1 MPSVQKSADQ
11 LREQAYKTLM
21 SQIQSLEGELKS
33 FNDLFANGIQNIR
46 YKLDTLRNN
55 VLIAAEPTLNDY
67 IQEAIGKRDIV
78 GKMLALFTRGLRIK
92 EAQEEILDSLL
103 DNAVNCFP
111 RVALFAIRGDVFKG
125 WSCRGFSSS
134 TAMAISSDEFRLSGS
149 SWLLEA
155 LRNGDQAKSAN
166 LPDMGS
172 LRLMR
177 DESQGSWRFYP
188 LYVLGRPVAVLLAG
202 EAEGYVGRP
211 DALAA
216 LMDCAALRLENVA
229 LTIIKSLGESAPVN
243 ANADVLSAEP
253 APEKTIEGIAEP
265 LATQAPRP
273 QIIENA
279 GRVPAF
285 PAKPEG
291 FAIPPIV
298 ETKPA
303 AANTAPSTPPPP
315 AMNPGDAKL
324 HAAAK
329 RFAELLVSGIKLYN
343 EGVIAEGRKNRDLYK
358 RLRKNMDRN
367 REMYEKRV
375 APAVAQKIDYLH
387 EEFVRILGNGDA
399 GVFGNDYPGP
409 ILFKKQTG
417 S

>member
-1 MPSVQKSADQ
+1 MPSVQKSEDQ
-11 LREQAYKTLM
+11 LREQTYKTLM

-78 GKMLALFTRGLRIK
+78 GKMLALFTRGLRTK

-103 DNAVNCFP
+103 DNAVNCFQ
-111 RVALFAIRGDVFKG
+111 RVALFAIHGEVLKG
-125 WSCRGFSSS
+125 WSSRGFSNS
-134 TAMAISSDEFRLSGS
+134 TSAAISSDEFRLSGS
-149 SWLLEA
+149 SWLLKA
-155 LRNGDQAKSAN
+155 LRNGDQTKSAN

-177 DESQGSWRFYP
+177 GESPGAWRFYP
-188 LYVLGRPVAVLLAG
+188 LYVFGRPVAVLLAG
-202 EAEGYVGRP
+202 EAQGYADRP

-229 LTIIKSLGESAPVN
+229 LTIMKSLGESAPVN
-243 ANADVLSAEP
+243 TNADVLSAKP
-253 APEKTIEGIAEP
+253 FPEKK
-265 LATQAPRP
+265 
-273 QIIENA
+273 
-279 GRVPAF
+279 V
-285 PAKPEG
+285 
-291 FAIPPIV
+291 V
-298 ETKPA
+298 EAKPA
-303 AANTAPSTPPPP
+303 AAKTAPSAAPHP
-315 AMNPGDAKL
+315 AINPGDAKL

-329 RFAELLVSGIKLYN
+329 RFAELLVSGIKIYN
-343 EGVIAEGRKNRDLYK
+343 DGAISEGRKNRDLYK
-358 RLRKNMDRN
+358 RLRKNMERN
-367 REMYEKRV
+367 REIYEKRV
-375 APAVAQKIDYLH
+375 APEVAQKIDYLH

-399 GVFGNDYPGP
+399 GAFGADYPGP
-409 ILFKKQTG
+409 ILFGKKTG